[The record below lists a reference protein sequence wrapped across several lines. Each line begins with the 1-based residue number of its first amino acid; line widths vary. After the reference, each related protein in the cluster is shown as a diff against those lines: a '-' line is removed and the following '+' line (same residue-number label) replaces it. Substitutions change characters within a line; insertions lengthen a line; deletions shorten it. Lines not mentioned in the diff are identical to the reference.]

1 MDSSAVCI
9 YSRLKAMKIRTRG
22 DKVVISSRRQKEHQI
37 NINISDEIDDVID
50 YAIGVVNSIA
60 AVSALHECS
69 RADEN
74 SSEIKGAYKWLVL
87 KIKSWQYPTMIDT
100 KGIVYLFKQVVNH
113 VDLVYAATI
122 VSPEK
127 TQFTIEDQE
136 VYISVLEEY
145 RRVLKSKV

>member
-9 YSRLKAMKIRTRG
+9 YSRLKAMKIRIRG

-37 NINISDEIDDVID
+37 NISISDEIDDVID
-50 YAIGVVNSIA
+50 YAIGVVNSIT

-69 RADEN
+69 RADDN